1 MNAKSENAANPLRQL
16 RKLGQSV
23 WLDDIG
29 RAMLDDGSLA
39 RLIEADGI
47 AGVTSNPAI
56 FAASI
61 NKDPQYQRA
70 IAQLLPKESSNLAL
84 YETLT
89 IEDLRRAADL
99 FRGDYD
105 DSSGGD
111 GFVSMEVSPHLAYD
125 TAGSLAEAKRLW
137 AQLQRPNAM
146 IKIPGTQA
154 GLAAIRDTI
163 AAGINV
169 NVTLL
174 FSPERYRAVA
184 NAYFDGLEARLA
196 AGHCIA
202 KLASVASF
210 FLSRIDTLVDK
221 QLDDLTARGQK
232 AAHELRGTAA
242 IASAC
247 RAYAIYEELIATPRW
262 KALAGEGGRP
272 QRLLW
277 ASTSAKDPTYSPV
290 KYVEE
295 LIAPDTVNTMPLETI
310 NAYRRQGKP
319 ELRLEDQIAPAA
331 EVFAGLQRLGI
342 DMAAAAEQLEREG
355 VRKFIEPF
363 DKLQASIE
371 DRRTIQKAG

>member
-1 MNAKSENAANPLRQL
+1 MNANADNPLLKL

-23 WLDDIG
+23 WQDDIG
-29 RAMLDDGSLA
+29 RNMLDDGTLA
-39 RLIEADGI
+39 HLIEADGI

-61 NKDPQYQRA
+61 NKEPVYQRA
-70 IAQLLPKESSNLAL
+70 IAELLPKEASNIKL

-89 IEDLRRAADL
+89 VEDLRRAADL
-99 FRGDYD
+99 FRKLYD
-105 DSSGGD
+105 STNGAD

-125 TAGSLAEAKRLW
+125 TAGTNAEAKRLW
-137 AQLQRPNAM
+137 AWLERPNAM
-146 IKIPGTQA
+146 IKIPGTEP

-174 FSPERYRAVA
+174 FSPERYRAVV

-196 AGHCIA
+196 AGKPID
-202 KLASVASF
+202 KIASVASF

-221 QLDDLTARGQK
+221 QLDDLAAQGK
-232 AAHELRGTAA
+232 AEAKKLRGTSA

-247 RAYAIYEELIATPRW
+247 QAYGIYEELMASSRW
-262 KALAGEGGRP
+262 KALAAKGARP

-277 ASTSAKDPTYSPV
+277 ASTSAKDPTFSPV

-295 LIAPDTVNTMPLETI
+295 LIAPDTVNTMPGETI
-310 NAYRRQGKP
+310 KAYRTTGKP
-319 ELRLEDQIAPAA
+319 ESRLQPQIAQAPQI
-331 EVFAGLQRLGI
+331 FAGLKALGI
-342 DMAAAAEQLEREG
+342 NMAAVAEQLEREG
-355 VRKFIEPF
+355 VKKFIEPF

-371 DRRTIQKAG
+371 ERRIKAKAS

>member
-1 MNAKSENAANPLRQL
+1 MNANADNPLLKL

-39 RLIEADGI
+39 HLIEADGI

-61 NKDPQYQRA
+61 NKEPQYQRA
-70 IAQLLPKESSNLAL
+70 IAQLLPKEASNIAL

-99 FRGDYD
+99 FRKLYD
-105 DSSGGD
+105 STHGGD

-125 TAGSLAEAKRLW
+125 TAGTIAEAKRLW
-137 AQLQRPNAM
+137 SRLERTNAM
-146 IKIPGTQA
+146 IKIPGTEP
-154 GLAAIRDTI
+154 GLTAIRDTI

-174 FSPERYRAVA
+174 FSPDRYRAVA
-184 NAYFDGLEARLA
+184 NAYFEGLEARLA
-196 AGHCIA
+196 AGKPIDNI
-202 KLASVASF
+202 ASVASF

-221 QLDDLTARGQK
+221 QLDDLASKDKPEARK
-232 AAHELRGTAA
+232 LRGTAA

-247 RAYAIYEELIATPRW
+247 RAYGIYEELIASSRW
-262 KALAGEGGRP
+262 KALESRGARK

-277 ASTSAKDPTYSPV
+277 ASTSTKDPSYSPT

-295 LIAPDTVNTMPLETI
+295 IIAPDTVNTMPGETI
-310 NAYRRQGKP
+310 KAYRSTGRP
-319 ELRLEDQIAPAA
+319 EPRLQPQIPGATGIFSKL
-331 EVFAGLQRLGI
+331 ESLGI
-342 DMAAAAEQLEREG
+342 NMAAVADQLEREG
-355 VRKFIEPF
+355 VKKFIEPF
-363 DKLQASIE
+363 DKLQTSIE
-371 DRRTIQKAG
+371 ERRIKLKAG

>member
-1 MNAKSENAANPLRQL
+1 MNANADNPLLKL

-61 NKDPQYQRA
+61 NKEPQYQRA
-70 IAQLLPKESSNLAL
+70 IAELLPKEASNIAL

-99 FRGDYD
+99 FRKLYD
-105 DSSGGD
+105 STRGGD

-125 TAGSLAEAKRLW
+125 TAGTNAEAKRLW
-137 AQLQRPNAM
+137 SRLERTNAM
-146 IKIPGTQA
+146 IKIPGTEP

-174 FSPERYRAVA
+174 FSPDRYRAVA

-196 AGHCIA
+196 AGKPIDTI
-202 KLASVASF
+202 ASVASF

-221 QLDDLTARGQK
+221 QIDDLANKGK
-232 AAHELRGTAA
+232 PEAKKLRGTAA

-247 RAYAIYEELIATPRW
+247 RAYAIYEELIASSRW
-262 KALAGEGGRP
+262 KALESRGARK

-277 ASTSAKDPTYSPV
+277 ASTSAKDPTYSPT

-295 LIAPDTVNTMPLETI
+295 IIAPDTVNTMPGETI
-310 NAYRRQGKP
+310 KAYRSTGRP
-319 ELRLEDQIAPAA
+319 EPRLQPQIPEATQ
-331 EVFAGLQRLGI
+331 VFSSLQALGI
-342 DMAAAAEQLEREG
+342 DMAAVADQLEREG
-355 VRKFIEPF
+355 VKKFIEPF

-371 DRRTIQKAG
+371 ERRIKLKAS

>member
-1 MNAKSENAANPLRQL
+1 MNANADNPLLKL

-39 RLIEADGI
+39 HLIEADGI

-61 NKDPQYQRA
+61 NKEPQYQRA
-70 IAQLLPKESSNLAL
+70 IAQLLPKEASNIAL

-99 FRGDYD
+99 FRKLYD
-105 DSSGGD
+105 STHRGD

-125 TAGSLAEAKRLW
+125 TAGTIAEAKRLW
-137 AQLQRPNAM
+137 SRLERTNAM
-146 IKIPGTQA
+146 IKIPGTEP
-154 GLAAIRDTI
+154 GLTAIRDTI

-174 FSPERYRAVA
+174 FSPDRYRAVA
-184 NAYFDGLEARLA
+184 NAYFEGLEARLA
-196 AGHCIA
+196 AGKPIDNI
-202 KLASVASF
+202 ASVASF

-221 QLDDLTARGQK
+221 QLDDLASK
-232 AAHELRGTAA
+232 DKPEAAKLRGSAA

-247 RAYAIYEELIATPRW
+247 RAYGIYEELIASSRW
-262 KALAGEGGRP
+262 KALESRGARK

-277 ASTSAKDPTYSPV
+277 ASTSTKDPSYSPT

-295 LIAPDTVNTMPLETI
+295 IIAPDTVNTMPGETI
-310 NAYRRQGKP
+310 KAYRSTGRP
-319 ELRLEDQIAPAA
+319 EPRLQPQIPGATGIFSKL
-331 EVFAGLQRLGI
+331 ESLGI
-342 DMAAAAEQLEREG
+342 NMAAVADQLEREG
-355 VRKFIEPF
+355 VKKFIEPF
-363 DKLQASIE
+363 DKLQPSIE
-371 DRRTIQKAG
+371 ERRIKLKAG

>member
-1 MNAKSENAANPLRQL
+1 MNANADNPLLKL

-39 RLIEADGI
+39 HLIEADGI

-61 NKDPQYQRA
+61 NKEPQYQRA
-70 IAQLLPKESSNLAL
+70 IAQLLPKEASNIAL

-99 FRGDYD
+99 FRKLYD
-105 DSSGGD
+105 STHGGD

-125 TAGSLAEAKRLW
+125 TAGTIAEAKRLW
-137 AQLQRPNAM
+137 SRLERTNAM
-146 IKIPGTQA
+146 IKIPGTEP
-154 GLAAIRDTI
+154 GLTAIRDTI

-174 FSPERYRAVA
+174 FSPDRYRAVA
-184 NAYFDGLEARLA
+184 NAYFEGLEARLA
-196 AGHCIA
+196 AGKPIDNI
-202 KLASVASF
+202 ASVASF

-221 QLDDLTARGQK
+221 QLDDLASK
-232 AAHELRGTAA
+232 DKPEAAKLRGTAA

-247 RAYAIYEELIATPRW
+247 RAYGIYEELIASSRW
-262 KALAGEGGRP
+262 KALESRGARK

-277 ASTSAKDPTYSPV
+277 ASTSTKDPSYSPT

-295 LIAPDTVNTMPLETI
+295 IIAPDTVNTMPGETI
-310 NAYRRQGKP
+310 KAYRSTGRP
-319 ELRLEDQIAPAA
+319 EPRLQPQIPGATGIFSKL
-331 EVFAGLQRLGI
+331 ESLGI
-342 DMAAAAEQLEREG
+342 NMAAVADQLEREG
-355 VRKFIEPF
+355 VKKFLEPF
-363 DKLQASIE
+363 DKLQTSIE
-371 DRRTIQKAG
+371 ERRIKLKAG

>member
-1 MNAKSENAANPLRQL
+1 MNANADNPLLKL

-39 RLIEADGI
+39 HLIEADGI

-61 NKDPQYQRA
+61 NKEPQYQRA
-70 IAQLLPKESSNLAL
+70 IAQLLPKEASNIAL

-99 FRGDYD
+99 FRKLYD
-105 DSSGGD
+105 STHGGD

-125 TAGSLAEAKRLW
+125 TAGTIAEAKRLW
-137 AQLQRPNAM
+137 SRLERTNAM
-146 IKIPGTQA
+146 IKIPGTEP
-154 GLAAIRDTI
+154 GLTAIRDTI

-174 FSPERYRAVA
+174 FSPDRYRAVA
-184 NAYFDGLEARLA
+184 NAYFEGLEARLA
-196 AGHCIA
+196 AGKPIDNI
-202 KLASVASF
+202 ASVASF

-221 QLDDLTARGQK
+221 QLDDLASK
-232 AAHELRGTAA
+232 DKPEAAKLRGTAA

-247 RAYAIYEELIATPRW
+247 RAYGIYEELIASSRW
-262 KALAGEGGRP
+262 KALESRGARK

-277 ASTSAKDPTYSPV
+277 ASTSTKDPSYSPT

-295 LIAPDTVNTMPLETI
+295 IIAPDTVNTMPGETI
-310 NAYRRQGKP
+310 KAYRSTGRP
-319 ELRLEDQIAPAA
+319 EPRLQPQIPGATGIFSKL
-331 EVFAGLQRLGI
+331 ESLGI
-342 DMAAAAEQLEREG
+342 NMAAVADQLEREG
-355 VRKFIEPF
+355 VKKFIEPF
-363 DKLQASIE
+363 DKLQTSIE
-371 DRRTIQKAG
+371 ERRIKLKAG

>member
-1 MNAKSENAANPLRQL
+1 MNAKSEIAINPLMQL
-16 RKLGQSV
+16 HKLGQSV

-39 RLIEADGI
+39 RLIEEDGI

-56 FAASI
+56 FAAAI

-70 IAQLLPKESSNLAL
+70 IAELLPKESSNLAL

-99 FRGDYD
+99 FRQDYERT
-105 DSSGGD
+105 SGGD

-125 TAGSLAEAKRLW
+125 TGGSLAEAKRLW
-137 AQLQRPNAM
+137 GLLQRQNAM
-146 IKIPGTQA
+146 IKIPGTEA
-154 GLAAIRDTI
+154 GLPAIRDTI

-196 AGHCIA
+196 AGKPIDRI
-202 KLASVASF
+202 ASVASF

-221 QLDDLTARGQK
+221 QLDEMTARAQK
-232 AAHELRGTAA
+232 TAHELRGTAA

-262 KALAGEGGRP
+262 KALAAKGGRP

-295 LIAPDTVNTMPLETI
+295 LIAPDTVNTMPRETI
-310 NAYRRQGKP
+310 DAYRRQGKP
-319 ELRLEDQIAPAA
+319 ELRLEAQIAHAA

-342 DMAAAAEQLEREG
+342 NMAAVAEQLEREG

-363 DKLQASIE
+363 DKLQAALE
-371 DRRTIQKAG
+371 DRRAKQKTA

>member
-1 MNAKSENAANPLRQL
+1 MNAKSENANNPLLQL

-39 RLIEADGI
+39 RLIEVDGI

-56 FAASI
+56 FAAAI

-70 IAQLLPKESSNLAL
+70 IAELLPREASNLAL
-84 YETLT
+84 YERLT
-89 IEDLRRAADL
+89 IEDLQRAADL
-99 FRGDYD
+99 FRREYE
-105 DSSGGD
+105 STSGGD

-125 TAGSLAEAKRLW
+125 TAGSLAEAQRLW
-137 AQLQRPNAM
+137 GLLQRQNAM
-146 IKIPGTQA
+146 IKIPGTEP
-154 GLAAIRDTI
+154 GLPAIRDTI

-184 NAYFDGLEARLA
+184 TAYCDGLEARLA
-196 AGHCIA
+196 AGKPIDRI
-202 KLASVASF
+202 ASVASF

-221 QLDDLTARGQK
+221 QLDELTARGQK

-262 KALAGEGGRP
+262 KALAAKGGRP

-277 ASTSAKDPTYSPV
+277 ASTSAKDPAYSPV

-295 LIAPDTVNTMPLETI
+295 LIAPDTVNTMPRETI
-310 NAYRRQGKP
+310 EAYRRQGKP
-319 ELRLEDQIAPAA
+319 ELRLEPQIAPAA

-342 DMAAAAEQLEREG
+342 KMAGVAEQLEREG

-363 DKLQASIE
+363 DKLQASLE
-371 DRRTIQKAG
+371 DRRAHQKTA

>member
-1 MNAKSENAANPLRQL
+1 MNANADNPLLKL

-61 NKDPQYQRA
+61 NKEPQYQRA
-70 IAQLLPKESSNLAL
+70 IAELLPKEASNIAL

-99 FRGDYD
+99 FRKLYD
-105 DSSGGD
+105 STHGGD

-125 TAGSLAEAKRLW
+125 TAGTNAEAKRLW
-137 AQLQRPNAM
+137 SRLERTNAM
-146 IKIPGTQA
+146 IKIPGTEP

-174 FSPERYRAVA
+174 FSPDRYRAVA

-196 AGHCIA
+196 AGKPIDNI
-202 KLASVASF
+202 ASVASF

-221 QLDDLTARGQK
+221 QIDDLASKGNAEAK
-232 AAHELRGTAA
+232 KLRGKAA

-247 RAYAIYEELIATPRW
+247 RAYGIYEEVIASSRW
-262 KALAGEGGRP
+262 KALESRGARK

-277 ASTSAKDPTYSPV
+277 ASTSTKDPTYSPTL
-290 KYVEE
+290 YVEE
-295 LIAPDTVNTMPLETI
+295 IIAPDTVNTMPGETI
-310 NAYRRQGKP
+310 KAYRSSGKP
-319 ELRLEDQIAPAA
+319 EPRLQPQIAGASQIFSKL
-331 EVFAGLQRLGI
+331 ERLGI
-342 DMAAAAEQLEREG
+342 NMAAVADQLEREG
-355 VRKFIEPF
+355 VKKFIEPF

-371 DRRTIQKAG
+371 ERRIKLKAS

>member
-1 MNAKSENAANPLRQL
+1 MNANADNPLLKL

-39 RLIEADGI
+39 HLIEADGI

-61 NKDPQYQRA
+61 NKEPQYQRA
-70 IAQLLPKESSNLAL
+70 IAQLLPKEASNIAL

-99 FRGDYD
+99 FRKLYD
-105 DSSGGD
+105 STHGGD

-125 TAGSLAEAKRLW
+125 TAGTIAEAKRLW
-137 AQLQRPNAM
+137 SRLERTNAM
-146 IKIPGTQA
+146 IKIPGTEP
-154 GLAAIRDTI
+154 GLTAIRDTI

-174 FSPERYRAVA
+174 FSPDRYRAVA
-184 NAYFDGLEARLA
+184 NAYFEGLEARLA
-196 AGHCIA
+196 AGKPIDNI
-202 KLASVASF
+202 ASVASF

-221 QLDDLTARGQK
+221 QLDDLASK
-232 AAHELRGTAA
+232 DKPEAAKLRGSAA

-247 RAYAIYEELIATPRW
+247 RAYGIYEELIASSRW
-262 KALAGEGGRP
+262 KALESRGARK

-277 ASTSAKDPTYSPV
+277 ASTSTKDPSYSPT

-295 LIAPDTVNTMPLETI
+295 IIAPDTVNTMPGETI
-310 NAYRRQGKP
+310 KAYRSTGRP
-319 ELRLEDQIAPAA
+319 EPRLQPQIPGATGIFSKL
-331 EVFAGLQRLGI
+331 ESLGI
-342 DMAAAAEQLEREG
+342 NMAAVADQLEREG
-355 VRKFIEPF
+355 VKKFIEPF
-363 DKLQASIE
+363 DKLQTSIE
-371 DRRTIQKAG
+371 ERRIKLKAG

>member
-1 MNAKSENAANPLRQL
+1 MNANADNPLLKL

-29 RAMLDDGSLA
+29 RAMLDDGTLA
-39 RLIEADGI
+39 GLIEADGI

-61 NKDPQYQRA
+61 NKEPQYQRA
-70 IAQLLPKESSNLAL
+70 IAELLPREASNIAL

-99 FRGDYD
+99 FRKQYD
-105 DSSGGD
+105 STHGGD

-125 TAGSLAEAKRLW
+125 TAGTNAEAKRLW
-137 AQLQRPNAM
+137 SRLERPNAM
-146 IKIPGTQA
+146 IKIPGTEP

-174 FSPERYRAVA
+174 FSPDRYRAVA

-196 AGHCIA
+196 AGKPIDNI
-202 KLASVASF
+202 ASVASF

-221 QLDDLTARGQK
+221 QIDDLASKGKPEARK
-232 AAHELRGTAA
+232 LRGTAA

-247 RAYAIYEELIATPRW
+247 RAYGIYEELIASPRW
-262 KALAGEGGRP
+262 KALAGRGART

-277 ASTSAKDPTYSPV
+277 ASTSTKDPTYSPT

-295 LIAPDTVNTMPLETI
+295 IIAPDTVNTMPGETI
-310 NAYRRQGKP
+310 KAYRSTGKP
-319 ELRLEDQIAPAA
+319 EPRLQPQIPGATQI
-331 EVFAGLQRLGI
+331 FTNLQGLGI
-342 DMAAAAEQLEREG
+342 NMAAVADQLEREG
-355 VRKFIEPF
+355 VKKFIEPF

-371 DRRTIQKAG
+371 ERRIKLKAS

>member
-1 MNAKSENAANPLRQL
+1 MNANVENPLLKL

-23 WLDDIG
+23 WQDDLG
-29 RAMLDDGSLA
+29 RAMLEDGSLA
-39 RLIEADGI
+39 RSIEDDGI

-56 FAASI
+56 FASSI

-70 IAQLLPKESSNLAL
+70 ISELLPKEASTLAL
-84 YETLT
+84 YETIT
-89 IEDLRRAADL
+89 AEDVRRAADL
-99 FRGDYD
+99 FRKLYD
-105 DSSGGD
+105 GTSGGD

-125 TAGSLAEAKRLW
+125 TAGTIAEAKRLW
-137 AQLQRPNAM
+137 ERLERPNVM

-154 GLAAIRDTI
+154 GLPAIRDTI

-196 AGHCIA
+196 AGKPID

-221 QLDDLTARGQK
+221 QLDELAAKGNTEARK
-232 AAHELRGTAA
+232 LRGASA

-247 RAYAIYEELIATPRW
+247 RAYAIYEELSASPRW
-262 KALAGEGGRP
+262 KTLASRGARP

-295 LIAPDTVNTMPLETI
+295 IIAPDTVNTMPRETI
-310 NAYRRQGKP
+310 NAYRTMGKP
-319 ELRLEDQIAPAA
+319 EPRLQAQIAGATRI
-331 EVFAGLQRLGI
+331 FAGLQGLGI
-342 DMAAAAEQLEREG
+342 NMESVSEQLEREG
-355 VRKFIEPF
+355 VKKFIEPF

-371 DRRTIQKAG
+371 ERRIKLKAS

>member
-1 MNAKSENAANPLRQL
+1 MNANADNPLLKL

-39 RLIEADGI
+39 GLIEADGI

-61 NKDPQYQRA
+61 NKEPQYQRA
-70 IAQLLPKESSNLAL
+70 IAELLPKEASNIAL
-84 YETLT
+84 YEALT

-99 FRGDYD
+99 FRKLYD
-105 DSSGGD
+105 STRGGD

-125 TAGSLAEAKRLW
+125 TAGTNAEAKRLW
-137 AQLQRPNAM
+137 ARLERPNAM
-146 IKIPGTQA
+146 IKIPGTEP

-174 FSPERYRAVA
+174 FSPDRYRAVA

-196 AGHCIA
+196 AGKPIDNI
-202 KLASVASF
+202 ASVASF

-221 QLDDLTARGQK
+221 QIDDLASKGNADAK
-232 AAHELRGTAA
+232 KLRGTAA

-247 RAYAIYEELIATPRW
+247 RAYGIYEELIASPRW
-262 KALAGEGGRP
+262 KALANRGART

-277 ASTSAKDPTYSPV
+277 ASTSTKDPTYSPT

-295 LIAPDTVNTMPLETI
+295 IIAPDTVNTMPGETI
-310 NAYRRQGKP
+310 KAYRSTGKP
-319 ELRLEDQIAPAA
+319 EPRLQPQIPGA
-331 EVFAGLQRLGI
+331 EKIFAGLKGLGI
-342 DMAAAAEQLEREG
+342 NMAAVAEQLEREG
-355 VRKFIEPF
+355 VKKFIEPF

-371 DRRTIQKAG
+371 ERRVKLKAS

>member
-1 MNAKSENAANPLRQL
+1 MNANADNPLLKL

-39 RLIEADGI
+39 HLIEADGI

-61 NKDPQYQRA
+61 NKEPQYQRA
-70 IAQLLPKESSNLAL
+70 IAQLLPKEASNIAL

-99 FRGDYD
+99 FRKLYD
-105 DSSGGD
+105 STHGGD

-125 TAGSLAEAKRLW
+125 TAGTIAEAKRLW
-137 AQLQRPNAM
+137 SRLERTNAM
-146 IKIPGTQA
+146 IKIPGTEP
-154 GLAAIRDTI
+154 GLTAIRDTI

-174 FSPERYRAVA
+174 FSPDRYRAVA
-184 NAYFDGLEARLA
+184 NAYFEGLEARLA
-196 AGHCIA
+196 AGKPIDNI
-202 KLASVASF
+202 ASVASF

-221 QLDDLTARGQK
+221 QLDDLASKDKPEARK
-232 AAHELRGTAA
+232 LRGTAA

-247 RAYAIYEELIATPRW
+247 RAYGIYEELVASSRW
-262 KALAGEGGRP
+262 KALESRGARK

-277 ASTSAKDPTYSPV
+277 ASTSTKDPSYSPT

-295 LIAPDTVNTMPLETI
+295 IIAPDTVNTMPGETI
-310 NAYRRQGKP
+310 KAYRSTGRP
-319 ELRLEDQIAPAA
+319 EPRLQPQIPGATGIFSKL
-331 EVFAGLQRLGI
+331 ESLGI
-342 DMAAAAEQLEREG
+342 NMAAVADQLEREG
-355 VRKFIEPF
+355 VKKFIEPF
-363 DKLQASIE
+363 DKLQTSIE
-371 DRRTIQKAG
+371 ERRIKLKAG

>member
-1 MNAKSENAANPLRQL
+1 MNANADNPLLEL
-16 RKLGQSV
+16 RRLGQSV

-39 RLIEADGI
+39 QLVEADGI

-61 NKDPQYQRA
+61 NKEPQYQKA
-70 IAQLLPKESSNLAL
+70 IAELLPKETSNIAL

-99 FRGDYD
+99 FRNLYD
-105 DSSGGD
+105 STHGGD

-125 TAGSLAEAKRLW
+125 TAGTIAEAKRLW
-137 AQLQRPNAM
+137 SRLERKNAM
-146 IKIPGTQA
+146 IKIPGTEP

-174 FSPERYRAVA
+174 FSPDRYRAVA

-196 AGHCIA
+196 AGKPIDNI
-202 KLASVASF
+202 ASVASF

-221 QLDDLTARGQK
+221 QIDDLANKGK
-232 AAHELRGTAA
+232 AEAKKLRGTAA

-247 RAYAIYEELIATPRW
+247 RAYGIYEELVASSRW
-262 KALAGEGGRP
+262 KALESRGARK

-277 ASTSAKDPTYSPV
+277 ASTSTKDPTYSPT

-295 LIAPDTVNTMPLETI
+295 IIAPDTVNTMPGETI
-310 NAYRRQGKP
+310 KAYRSTGKP
-319 ELRLEDQIAPAA
+319 QPRLQPQIPGAKQ
-331 EVFAGLQRLGI
+331 VFTHLQGWGI
-342 DMAAAAEQLEREG
+342 DMAAAADQLEREG
-355 VRKFIEPF
+355 VKKFIEPF

-371 DRRTIQKAG
+371 ERRIRLKAS

>member
-1 MNAKSENAANPLRQL
+1 MNANADNPLLKL

-23 WLDDIG
+23 WQDDIG
-29 RAMLDDGSLA
+29 RNMLDDGILA
-39 RLIEADGI
+39 HLIEADGI

-61 NKDPQYQRA
+61 NKEPVYQRA
-70 IAQLLPKESSNLAL
+70 IADLLPKEASNIKL

-89 IEDLRRAADL
+89 VEDLRRAADL
-99 FRGDYD
+99 FRKLYD
-105 DSSGGD
+105 STNGAD

-125 TAGSLAEAKRLW
+125 TAGTNAEAKRLW
-137 AQLQRPNAM
+137 AWLDRPNAM
-146 IKIPGTQA
+146 IKIPGTEP

-174 FSPERYRAVA
+174 FSPERYRAVV
-184 NAYFDGLEARLA
+184 NAFFDGLEARLA
-196 AGHCIA
+196 AGKPID
-202 KLASVASF
+202 KIASVASF

-221 QLDDLTARGQK
+221 QLDDLAGQGK
-232 AAHELRGTAA
+232 AEAKKLRGTSA

-247 RAYAIYEELIATPRW
+247 QAYAIYEELSASSRW
-262 KALAGEGGRP
+262 KALAAKGVRP

-277 ASTSAKDPTYSPV
+277 ASTSTKDPTYSPV

-295 LIAPDTVNTMPLETI
+295 LIAPDTVNTMPGETI
-310 NAYRRQGKP
+310 KAYRTMGKP
-319 ELRLEDQIAPAA
+319 EPRLKPQIAQTAQT
-331 EVFAGLQRLGI
+331 FASLKALGI
-342 DMAAAAEQLEREG
+342 NMAAVAEQLEREG
-355 VRKFIEPF
+355 VKKFIEPF

-371 DRRTIQKAG
+371 ERRIKAKAS

>member
-1 MNAKSENAANPLRQL
+1 MNANVDNPLLKL

-70 IAQLLPKESSNLAL
+70 IAELLPKEASNIAL

-99 FRGDYD
+99 FRKLYD
-105 DSSGGD
+105 STHGSD

-125 TAGSLAEAKRLW
+125 TAGTNAEARRLW
-137 AQLQRPNAM
+137 ARLERANAM
-146 IKIPGTQA
+146 IKIPGTEP

-174 FSPERYRAVA
+174 FSPDRYRAVA
-184 NAYFDGLEARLA
+184 NAYFDGLEARIA
-196 AGHCIA
+196 AGKPIDNI
-202 KLASVASF
+202 ASVASF

-221 QLDDLTARGQK
+221 QIDDLASKGKAEARK
-232 AAHELRGTAA
+232 LRGTAA

-247 RAYAIYEELIATPRW
+247 RAYGIYEELIASSRW
-262 KALAGEGGRP
+262 KALESRGGRK

-277 ASTSAKDPTYSPV
+277 ASTSTKDPTYSPT

-295 LIAPDTVNTMPLETI
+295 IIAPDTVNTMPGETI
-310 NAYRRQGKP
+310 KAYRSTGKP
-319 ELRLEDQIAPAA
+319 EPRLQAQIPGATQ
-331 EVFAGLQRLGI
+331 VFSSLKGLGI
-342 DMAAAAEQLEREG
+342 DMAAVADQLEREG
-355 VRKFIEPF
+355 VKKFIEPF
-363 DKLQASIE
+363 DKLQAAIE
-371 DRRTIQKAG
+371 ERRIKLKAS

>member
-1 MNAKSENAANPLRQL
+1 MNANADNPLLKL

-23 WLDDIG
+23 WQDDIG

-39 RLIEADGI
+39 HLIEADGI

-61 NKDPQYQRA
+61 NKEPQYQRA
-70 IAQLLPKESSNLAL
+70 IAELLPKEASNIAL

-99 FRGDYD
+99 FRKLYD
-105 DSSGGD
+105 STHGGD

-125 TAGSLAEAKRLW
+125 TAGTNAEAKRLW
-137 AQLQRPNAM
+137 ARLERPNAM
-146 IKIPGTQA
+146 IKIPGTEP
-154 GLAAIRDTI
+154 GLSAIRDTI

-174 FSPERYRAVA
+174 FSPDRYRAVA

-196 AGHCIA
+196 AGKSID
-202 KLASVASF
+202 KIASVASF

-221 QLDDLTARGQK
+221 QLDELASQGK
-232 AAHELRGTAA
+232 AEAKQLRGTAA

-247 RAYAIYEELIATPRW
+247 RAYAIYEELIASPRW
-262 KALAGEGGRP
+262 KNLASRGART

-277 ASTSAKDPTYSPV
+277 ASTSTKDPTYSPV

-295 LIAPDTVNTMPLETI
+295 IIAPDTVNTMPGETI
-310 NAYRRQGKP
+310 KAYRSMGKP
-319 ELRLEDQIAPAA
+319 EPRLQPQIPGAA
-331 EVFAGLQRLGI
+331 KIFAGLQGLGI
-342 DMAAAAEQLEREG
+342 NMATVADQLEREG
-355 VRKFIEPF
+355 VKKFIEPF
-363 DKLQASIE
+363 DKLQASLE
-371 DRRTIQKAG
+371 ERRIKLKAS

>member
-1 MNAKSENAANPLRQL
+1 MNANADNPLLKL

-29 RAMLDDGSLA
+29 RAMLDDGTLA
-39 RLIEADGI
+39 GLIEADGI

-61 NKDPQYQRA
+61 NKEPQYQRA
-70 IAQLLPKESSNLAL
+70 IAELLPKEASNIAL

-99 FRGDYD
+99 FRKQYD
-105 DSSGGD
+105 STHGGD

-125 TAGSLAEAKRLW
+125 TAGTNAEAKRLW
-137 AQLQRPNAM
+137 SRLERPNAM
-146 IKIPGTQA
+146 IKIPGTEP

-174 FSPERYRAVA
+174 FSPDRYRAVA

-196 AGHCIA
+196 AGKPIHNI
-202 KLASVASF
+202 ASVASF

-221 QLDDLTARGQK
+221 QIDDLASKGKPEARK
-232 AAHELRGTAA
+232 LRGTAA

-247 RAYAIYEELIATPRW
+247 RAYGIYEELIASPRW
-262 KALAGEGGRP
+262 KALAGRGART

-277 ASTSAKDPTYSPV
+277 ASTSTKDPTYSPT

-295 LIAPDTVNTMPLETI
+295 IIAPDTVNTMPGETI
-310 NAYRRQGKP
+310 KAYRSTGKP
-319 ELRLEDQIAPAA
+319 EPRLQPQIPGATQI
-331 EVFAGLQRLGI
+331 FTNLQGLGI
-342 DMAAAAEQLEREG
+342 NMAAVADQLEREG
-355 VRKFIEPF
+355 VKKFIEPF

-371 DRRTIQKAG
+371 ERRIKLKAS

>member
-1 MNAKSENAANPLRQL
+1 MNANADNPLLKL

-39 RLIEADGI
+39 HLIEADGI

-56 FAASI
+56 FAAAI
-61 NKDPQYQRA
+61 NKEPQYQRA
-70 IAQLLPKESSNLAL
+70 IAQLLPKEASNIAL

-99 FRGDYD
+99 FRKLYD
-105 DSSGGD
+105 STHGGD

-125 TAGSLAEAKRLW
+125 TAGTIAEAKRLW
-137 AQLQRPNAM
+137 SRLERTNAM
-146 IKIPGTQA
+146 IKIPGTEP
-154 GLAAIRDTI
+154 GLTAIRDTI

-174 FSPERYRAVA
+174 FSPDRYRAVA
-184 NAYFDGLEARLA
+184 NAYFEGLEARLA
-196 AGHCIA
+196 AGKPIDNI
-202 KLASVASF
+202 ASVASF

-221 QLDDLTARGQK
+221 QLDDLASKDKPEARK
-232 AAHELRGTAA
+232 LRGTAA

-247 RAYAIYEELIATPRW
+247 RAYGIYEELIASSRW
-262 KALAGEGGRP
+262 KALESRGARK

-277 ASTSAKDPTYSPV
+277 ASTSTKDPTYSPT

-295 LIAPDTVNTMPLETI
+295 IIAPDTVNTMPGETI
-310 NAYRRQGKP
+310 KAYRSTGRP
-319 ELRLEDQIAPAA
+319 EPRLQPQIPGATGIFSKL
-331 EVFAGLQRLGI
+331 ESLGI
-342 DMAAAAEQLEREG
+342 NMAAVADQLEREG
-355 VRKFIEPF
+355 VKKFIEPF
-363 DKLQASIE
+363 DKLQTSIE
-371 DRRTIQKAG
+371 ERRIKLKAG

>member
-1 MNAKSENAANPLRQL
+1 MNANADNPLLKL

-29 RAMLDDGSLA
+29 RAMLDDGTLA
-39 RLIEADGI
+39 GLIEADGI

-61 NKDPQYQRA
+61 NKEPQYQRA
-70 IAQLLPKESSNLAL
+70 IAELLPKEASNIAL

-99 FRGDYD
+99 FRKQYD
-105 DSSGGD
+105 STHGGD

-125 TAGSLAEAKRLW
+125 TAGTNAEAKRLW
-137 AQLQRPNAM
+137 SRLERPNAM
-146 IKIPGTQA
+146 IKIPGTEP

-174 FSPERYRAVA
+174 FSPDRYRAVA

-196 AGHCIA
+196 AGKPIHNI
-202 KLASVASF
+202 ASVASF

-221 QLDDLTARGQK
+221 QIDDLASKGKPEARK
-232 AAHELRGTAA
+232 LRGTAA

-247 RAYAIYEELIATPRW
+247 RAYGIYEELIASPRW
-262 KALAGEGGRP
+262 KALASRGART

-277 ASTSAKDPTYSPV
+277 ASTSTKDPTYSPT

-295 LIAPDTVNTMPLETI
+295 IIAPDTVNTMPGETI
-310 NAYRRQGKP
+310 KAYRSTGKP
-319 ELRLEDQIAPAA
+319 EPRLQPQIPGATQI
-331 EVFAGLQRLGI
+331 FTNLQGLGI
-342 DMAAAAEQLEREG
+342 NMAAVADQLEREG
-355 VRKFIEPF
+355 VKKFIEPF

-371 DRRTIQKAG
+371 ERRIKLKAS

>member
-1 MNAKSENAANPLRQL
+1 MNANADNPLLKL

-39 RLIEADGI
+39 HLIEADGI

-61 NKDPQYQRA
+61 NKEPQYQRA
-70 IAQLLPKESSNLAL
+70 IAQLLPKEASNIAL

-99 FRGDYD
+99 FRKLYD
-105 DSSGGD
+105 STHGGD

-125 TAGSLAEAKRLW
+125 TAGTIAEAKRLW
-137 AQLQRPNAM
+137 SRLERTNAM
-146 IKIPGTQA
+146 IKIPGTEP
-154 GLAAIRDTI
+154 GLTAIRDTI

-174 FSPERYRAVA
+174 FSPDRYRAVA
-184 NAYFDGLEARLA
+184 NAYFEGLEARLA
-196 AGHCIA
+196 AGKPIDNI
-202 KLASVASF
+202 ASVASF

-221 QLDDLTARGQK
+221 QLDDLASKDKPEARK
-232 AAHELRGTAA
+232 LRGTAA

-247 RAYAIYEELIATPRW
+247 RAYGIYEELIASSRW
-262 KALAGEGGRP
+262 KALESRGARK

-277 ASTSAKDPTYSPV
+277 ASTSTKDPTYSPT

-295 LIAPDTVNTMPLETI
+295 IIAPDTVNTMPGETI
-310 NAYRRQGKP
+310 KAYRSTGRP
-319 ELRLEDQIAPAA
+319 EPRLQPQIPGATGIFSKL
-331 EVFAGLQRLGI
+331 ESLGI
-342 DMAAAAEQLEREG
+342 NMAAVADQLEREG
-355 VRKFIEPF
+355 VKKFIEPF
-363 DKLQASIE
+363 DKLQTSIE
-371 DRRTIQKAG
+371 ERRIKLKAG

>member
-1 MNAKSENAANPLRQL
+1 MNANAANPLL
-16 RKLGQSV
+16 KLHELGQSV
-23 WLDDIG
+23 WQDDIG
-29 RAMLDDGSLA
+29 RTMLDDGTLA
-39 RLIEADGI
+39 RSIEADGI

-61 NKDPQYQRA
+61 NKEPQYQRA
-70 IAQLLPKESSNLAL
+70 IAELLPKEASNIAL

-99 FRGDYD
+99 FRKLYD
-105 DSSGGD
+105 STSGYD
-111 GFVSMEVSPHLAYD
+111 GYVSMEVSPHLAYD
-125 TAGSLAEAKRLW
+125 TAGTNAEAKRLW
-137 AQLQRPNAM
+137 ARLERPNAM
-146 IKIPGTQA
+146 IKIPGTEA
-154 GLAAIRDTI
+154 GLPAIRDTI

-196 AGHCIA
+196 AGKPID
-202 KLASVASF
+202 KLDSVASF

-221 QLDDLTARGQK
+221 QLDDL
-232 AAHELRGTAA
+232 AAKGKSDAKNLRGKSA

-247 RAYAIYEELIATPRW
+247 RAYEIYEQLSASPRW
-262 KALAGEGGRP
+262 KALAGRGARP

-295 LIAPDTVNTMPLETI
+295 LIAPATVNTMPRETI
-310 NAYRRQGKP
+310 AAYRTMGKP
-319 ELRLEDQIAPAA
+319 ELRMQGEIAGAA
-331 EVFAGLQRLGI
+331 AVFAGLQSLGI
-342 DMAAAAEQLEREG
+342 NMTGVAEQLEREG
-355 VRKFIEPF
+355 VKKFIEPF

-371 DRRTIQKAG
+371 ERRIKLKAS

>member
-1 MNAKSENAANPLRQL
+1 MNANTDNPLLKL
-16 RKLGQSV
+16 RELGQSV

-70 IAQLLPKESSNLAL
+70 IAELLPKEASNIAL

-99 FRGDYD
+99 FRKLYD
-105 DSSGGD
+105 STHGSD

-125 TAGSLAEAKRLW
+125 TAGTNAEAKRLW
-137 AQLQRPNAM
+137 ARLERANAM
-146 IKIPGTQA
+146 IKIPGTEP

-174 FSPERYRAVA
+174 FSPDRYRAVA
-184 NAYFDGLEARLA
+184 NAYFDGLEARIA
-196 AGHCIA
+196 AGKPIDDI
-202 KLASVASF
+202 ASVASF

-221 QLDDLTARGQK
+221 QIDDLASKGKAEARK
-232 AAHELRGTAA
+232 LRGTAA
-242 IASAC
+242 VASAC
-247 RAYAIYEELIATPRW
+247 LAYGIYEDLIASSRW
-262 KALAGEGGRP
+262 KALESRGARK

-277 ASTSAKDPTYSPV
+277 ASTSTKDPSYSPT

-295 LIAPDTVNTMPLETI
+295 IIAPDTVNTMPGETI
-310 NAYRRQGKP
+310 KAYRSTGKP
-319 ELRLEDQIAPAA
+319 EPRLQAQIPGAPQ
-331 EVFAGLQRLGI
+331 VFSGLTGLGI
-342 DMAAAAEQLEREG
+342 DMAAVADQLEREG
-355 VRKFIEPF
+355 VKKFIEPF
-363 DKLQASIE
+363 DKLQAAIE
-371 DRRTIQKAG
+371 ERRIKLKAS

>member
-1 MNAKSENAANPLRQL
+1 MNANADNPLLKL

-61 NKDPQYQRA
+61 NKEPQYQRA
-70 IAQLLPKESSNLAL
+70 IAELLPKEASNIAL

-99 FRGDYD
+99 FRKLYD
-105 DSSGGD
+105 STHGGD

-125 TAGSLAEAKRLW
+125 TAGTIAEAKRLW
-137 AQLQRPNAM
+137 SRLERTNAM
-146 IKIPGTQA
+146 IKIPGTEP
-154 GLAAIRDTI
+154 GLTAIRDTI

-174 FSPERYRAVA
+174 FSPDRYRAVA
-184 NAYFDGLEARLA
+184 NAYFEGLEARLA
-196 AGHCIA
+196 AGKPIDNI
-202 KLASVASF
+202 ASVASF

-221 QLDDLTARGQK
+221 QLDDLASK
-232 AAHELRGTAA
+232 DKPEAAKLRGTAA

-247 RAYAIYEELIATPRW
+247 RAYGIYEELIASSRW
-262 KALAGEGGRP
+262 KALESRGARK

-277 ASTSAKDPTYSPV
+277 ASTSTKDPTYSPT

-295 LIAPDTVNTMPLETI
+295 IIAPDTVNTMPGETI
-310 NAYRRQGKP
+310 KAYRSTGRP
-319 ELRLEDQIAPAA
+319 EPRLQPQIPEATQ
-331 EVFAGLQRLGI
+331 VFSSLQALGI
-342 DMAAAAEQLEREG
+342 DMAAVADQLEREG
-355 VRKFIEPF
+355 VKKFIEPF

-371 DRRTIQKAG
+371 ERRIKLKAS